1 MLIELLEK
9 RRERRIQKRTKE
21 VLDNLADGFT
31 AVSLDESFFFYDSF
45 VGRLCI
51 YKDLRPVIRITSYFT
66 QTFLYVC
73 LELLVGLDNRQ
84 PDIPRIQQTDSTR
97 SHSMMNFPP
106 EFMVLEEC

>member
-45 VGRLCI
+45 VRRLCI
-51 YKDLRPVIRITSYFT
+51 YKDFKA
-66 QTFLYVC
+66 
-73 LELLVGLDNRQ
+73 
-84 PDIPRIQQTDSTR
+84 
-97 SHSMMNFPP
+97 
-106 EFMVLEEC
+106 